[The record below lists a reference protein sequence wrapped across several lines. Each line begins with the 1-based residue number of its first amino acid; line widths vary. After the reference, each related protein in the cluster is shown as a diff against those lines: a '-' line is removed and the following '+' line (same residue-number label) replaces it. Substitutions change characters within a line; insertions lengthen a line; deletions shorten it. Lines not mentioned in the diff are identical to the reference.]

1 MSHWTCEHCGGRFR
15 DEHTCDQD
23 PENMAAEIA
32 SLRAEVSELRAELEE
47 LRGKVAEEIASL
59 EVRLPW

>member
-23 PENMAAEIA
+23 PEVVTSEIMDLKVQVA
-32 SLRAEVSELRAELEE
+32 SLTEMMSVALNRIARLEAAQRQGDEL
-47 LRGKVAEEIASL
+47 
-59 EVRLPW
+59 